1 MAEEA
6 RDGWKIDKRIPVPM
20 LLAILAQTMA
30 IVIWGTHL
38 DDRVVMLERTSVT
51 TEQYAHVDEKMN
63 TVKDNMSTMKDDVS
77 SLRKDVQDIK
87 DDIRRLAV
95 RGKP

>member
-1 MAEEA
+1 MAENQDKGEG
-6 RDGWKIDKRIPVPM
+6 GWKIDKRIPVPM

-38 DDRVVMLERTSVT
+38 DDRVVMLERTTVT
-51 TEQYAHVDEKMN
+51 TEQYARVDEKM
-63 TVKDNMSTMKDDVS
+63 TTMKDDIS
-77 SLRKDVQDIK
+77 SVHKDVQDIK
-87 DDIRRLAV
+87 DDIRRLAM

>member
-1 MAEEA
+1 MSDDERSKLVA
-6 RDGWKIDKRIPVPM
+6 GWTIDKRIPLPM
-20 LLAILAQTMA
+20 LGAVLLQTMA

-51 TEQYAHVDEKMN
+51 TEQYARVDEKM
-63 TVKDNMSTMKDDVS
+63 STLKDDMGS
-77 SLRKDVQDIK
+77 MKKDMQDIK